1 MKKICIIS
9 EFYPYEGEPL
19 FPFVQQLAYSLSNEN
34 VDCTVVAPQSITK
47 NIIRHM
53 APKPVEI
60 TDISPDDKKIRVL
73 RPYILTFSNT
83 KNKALQW
90 IADKFM
96 ERAIRRGVEAA
107 GDIDAV
113 YCYFWHVGLMTSIAL
128 KKLDVPIYVQASE
141 CELTIHPYMK
151 TQQNLS
157 RVKYVICASGK
168 NRNESVA
175 AELVDK
181 ENTTVI
187 VNGYRTDEF
196 YSIPKTTA
204 RAKLGISPEKFV
216 VVFVGGFIERKG
228 IRQLSNVLDRFDD
241 VYSIFVGQGEEPP
254 QCKNILFSGKV
265 PHNQIVNYLNCGDIF
280 VLPTRA
286 EGCCNAII
294 EALACGLPVIS
305 SNKAFNDEILND
317 ACLIRIDEQNED
329 ELYKSISELKDNI
342 VRRNEMAHAAIEK
355 AKQLT
360 IEHRAKAIKN
370 VVFGDKAQSGSQ
382 FEKVEE

>member
-1 MKKICIIS
+1 MKKICIVS

-19 FPFVQQLAYSLSNEN
+19 FPFVQQLAYSLSNE
-34 VDCTVVAPQSITK
+34 DIECTVVAPQSITK

-53 APKPVEI
+53 APKPFEV
-60 TDISPDDKKIRVL
+60 TDISPDNRKIRVL

-83 KNKALQW
+83 KNKVLQW

-96 ERAIRRGVEAA
+96 ERAIRRGVGKA

-128 KKLDVPIYVQASE
+128 KKLNIPIYVQASE
-141 CELTIHPYMK
+141 CELTIHPYMRTK
-151 TQQNLS
+151 KNLS
-157 RVKYVICASGK
+157 RVKHVICASGK
-168 NRNESVA
+168 NQNESIA
-175 AELVDK
+175 AGLVDR

-196 YSIPKTTA
+196 YSMSKTDA
-204 RAKLGISPEKFV
+204 RVKLGISPEKFV

-265 PHNQIVNYLNCGDIF
+265 PHNQIANYLNCGDVF

-317 ACLIRIDEQNED
+317 EYSIRIDEQNE
-329 ELYKSISELKDNI
+329 EKLYLAISDLKDNA
-342 VRRNEMAHAAIEK
+342 VLRNKMAHVALEK
-355 AKQLT
+355 AKEFT
-360 IEHRAKAIKN
+360 IEHRAKAIKE
-370 VVFGDKAQSGSQ
+370 VIFGNKSPIEY
-382 FEKVEE
+382 EKD

>member
-1 MKKICIIS
+1 MKKICIVS

-34 VDCTVVAPQSITK
+34 VECTVVAPQSIAK

-53 APKPVEI
+53 APKPFEI

-83 KNKALQW
+83 KNKVLQW
-90 IADKFM
+90 IADRFM
-96 ERAIRRGVEAA
+96 EQAVRRGVEAA

-128 KKLDVPIYVQASE
+128 KNLNIPIYVQASE
-141 CELTIHPYMK
+141 CELTIHPYMETK
-151 TQQNLS
+151 QNLS
-157 RVKYVICASGK
+157 RVKHVICASGK
-168 NRNESVA
+168 NRNESIA
-175 AELVDK
+175 AGLVDK

-196 YSIPKTTA
+196 YCISKTTA

-254 QCKNILFSGKV
+254 RCKNILFSGKV
-265 PHNQIVNYLNCGDIF
+265 PHNQIVDYLNCGDVF

-305 SNKAFNDEILND
+305 SNKAFNDEILNEE
-317 ACLIRIDEQNED
+317 CSIRIDEIDEN
-329 ELYKSISELKDNI
+329 ELYEAINYLKENPDK
-342 VRRNEMAHAAIEK
+342 RGEMAQAALEK
-355 AKQLT
+355 ARTLT
-360 IEHRAKAIKN
+360 IEHRARAIKK
-370 VVFGDKAQSGSQ
+370 VLFGQGK
-382 FEKVEE
+382 

>member
-34 VDCTVVAPQSITK
+34 VECVVVAPQSITK

-53 APKPVEI
+53 APKPFEV
-60 TDISPDDKKIRVL
+60 TDISPDNKTIRVL

-83 KNKALQW
+83 KNKVLQW
-90 IADKFM
+90 MADKFM
-96 ERAIRRGVEAA
+96 EQAIKRGVEKA
-107 GDIDAV
+107 GNIDAV
-113 YCYFWHVGLMTSIAL
+113 YCYFWHVGLMTSVAL
-128 KKLDVPIYVQASE
+128 KKLNIPIYVQASE
-141 CELTIHPYMK
+141 CELTIHPYMQTK
-151 TQQNLS
+151 KNLS
-157 RVKYVICASGK
+157 RVKHVICASGK
-168 NRNESVA
+168 NRNESIA
-175 AELVDK
+175 AGLVDK

-196 YSIPKTTA
+196 YSISKASA
-204 RAKLGISPEKFV
+204 RAKLGISSEKFV

-254 QCKNILFSGKV
+254 QCKNILFSGKI

-294 EALACGLPVIS
+294 EALACGLPVVS

-317 ACLIRIDEQNED
+317 ECSIRIDEQNEE
-329 ELYKSISELKDNI
+329 ELYDAIFKLKDNA
-342 VRRNEMAHAAIEK
+342 VLRNEMAQAALEK
-355 AKQLT
+355 AKELT
-360 IEHRAKAIKN
+360 IEHRAKSIKE
-370 VVFGDKAQSGSQ
+370 VTFGNISSLNFQY
-382 FEKVEE
+382 EKE

>member
-1 MKKICIIS
+1 MKKICIVS

-34 VDCTVVAPQSITK
+34 VECTVVAPQSIAK

-53 APKPVEI
+53 APKPFEI

-83 KNKALQW
+83 KNKVLQW
-90 IADKFM
+90 IADRFM
-96 ERAIRRGVEAA
+96 EQAVRRGVEAA

-128 KKLDVPIYVQASE
+128 KNLNVPIYVQASE
-141 CELTIHPYMK
+141 CELTIHPYMETK
-151 TQQNLS
+151 QNLS
-157 RVKYVICASGK
+157 RVKHVICASGK
-168 NRNESVA
+168 NRNESIA
-175 AELVDK
+175 AGLVDK

-196 YSIPKTTA
+196 YCISKTTA

-254 QCKNILFSGKV
+254 RCKNILFSGKV
-265 PHNQIVNYLNCGDIF
+265 PHNQIVDYLNCGDVF

-305 SNKAFNDEILND
+305 SNKAFNDEILNEE
-317 ACLIRIDEQNED
+317 CSIRIDERDEN
-329 ELYKSISELKDNI
+329 ELYEAINYLKENPDK
-342 VRRNEMAHAAIEK
+342 RGEMAQAALEK
-355 AKQLT
+355 ARTLT
-360 IEHRAKAIKN
+360 IEHRARAIKK
-370 VVFGDKAQSGSQ
+370 VLFGQGK
-382 FEKVEE
+382 

>member
-1 MKKICIIS
+1 MKKICIVS

-34 VDCTVVAPQSITK
+34 VDCAVVAPQSITK

-53 APKPVEI
+53 APKPFEV
-60 TDISPDDKKIRVL
+60 TDISPDDKKIRVF

-83 KNKALQW
+83 KNKVLQW

-128 KKLDVPIYVQASE
+128 KNLDVPIYVQASE

-151 TQQNLS
+151 TKQNLR
-157 RVKYVICASGK
+157 RVKHVICASGK
-168 NRNESVA
+168 NRNESIEA
-175 AELVDK
+175 GLVDK
-181 ENTTVI
+181 KNTTVI

-196 YSIPKTTA
+196 YSISKTTA

-265 PHNQIVNYLNCGDIF
+265 PHNQIVDYLNCGDVF

-305 SNKAFNDEILND
+305 SNKAFNDEILNEE
-317 ACLIRIDEQNED
+317 CSIRIDERDEN
-329 ELYKSISELKDNI
+329 ELYEAIYYLKENPDK
-342 VRRNEMAHAAIEK
+342 RGKMAQAALEK
-355 AKQLT
+355 ARTLT
-360 IEHRAKAIKN
+360 IEHRARAIKK
-370 VVFGDKAQSGSQ
+370 VLFGQ
-382 FEKVEE
+382 EKMMS

>member
-1 MKKICIIS
+1 MKKICIVS

-34 VDCTVVAPQSITK
+34 VKCTVVAPQSITK

-53 APKPVEI
+53 APKPFEI

-83 KNKALQW
+83 KNKVLQW
-90 IADKFM
+90 IADRFM
-96 ERAIRRGVEAA
+96 EQAVRRGVEAA

-128 KKLDVPIYVQASE
+128 KNLNVPIYVQASE
-141 CELTIHPYMK
+141 CELTIHPYMETK
-151 TQQNLS
+151 QNLS
-157 RVKYVICASGK
+157 RVKHVICASGK
-168 NRNESVA
+168 NRNESIA
-175 AELVDK
+175 AGLVDK

-196 YSIPKTTA
+196 YCISKTTA

-254 QCKNILFSGKV
+254 RCKNILFSGKV
-265 PHNQIVNYLNCGDIF
+265 PHNQIVDYLNCGDVF

-305 SNKAFNDEILND
+305 SNKAFNDEILNEE
-317 ACLIRIDEQNED
+317 CSIRIDERDEN
-329 ELYKSISELKDNI
+329 ELYEAINYLKENPDK
-342 VRRNEMAHAAIEK
+342 RGEMAQAALEK
-355 AKQLT
+355 ARTLT
-360 IEHRAKAIKN
+360 IEHRARAIKK
-370 VVFGDKAQSGSQ
+370 VLFGQ
-382 FEKVEE
+382 EK

>member
-1 MKKICIIS
+1 MKKICIVS
-9 EFYPYEGEPL
+9 EFYPYDGEPL

-34 VDCTVVAPQSITK
+34 VECTVVAPQSITK

-53 APKPVEI
+53 APKPFEI

-83 KNKALQW
+83 KNRVLQW
-90 IADKFM
+90 IADRFM
-96 ERAIRRGVEAA
+96 EQAVRRGVEAA

-128 KKLDVPIYVQASE
+128 KNLNVPIYVQASE
-141 CELTIHPYMK
+141 CELTIHPYMETK
-151 TQQNLS
+151 QNLS
-157 RVKYVICASGK
+157 RVKHVICASGK
-168 NRNESVA
+168 NRNESIVA
-175 AELVDK
+175 GLVDK

-196 YSIPKTTA
+196 YCISKTTA

-254 QCKNILFSGKV
+254 RCKNILFSGKV
-265 PHNQIVNYLNCGDIF
+265 PHNQIVDYLNCGDVF

-305 SNKAFNDEILND
+305 SNKAFNDEILNEE
-317 ACLIRIDEQNED
+317 CSIRIDERDEN
-329 ELYKSISELKDNI
+329 ELYEAINYLKENPDKCG
-342 VRRNEMAHAAIEK
+342 EMAQAALEK
-355 AKQLT
+355 ARTLT
-360 IEHRAKAIKN
+360 IEHRARAIKK
-370 VVFGDKAQSGSQ
+370 VLFGQ
-382 FEKVEE
+382 EK